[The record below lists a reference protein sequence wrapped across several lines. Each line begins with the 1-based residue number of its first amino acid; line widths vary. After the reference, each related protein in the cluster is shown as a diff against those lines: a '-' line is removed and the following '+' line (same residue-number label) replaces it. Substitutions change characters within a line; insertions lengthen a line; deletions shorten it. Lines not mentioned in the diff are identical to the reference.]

1 MHEVDYEIEANKLK
15 EKDLINIANAYEI
28 WGNSVP
34 EPTFAITNLRIKAK
48 DIMAYGEN
56 KGFIRFVYNKIP
68 FIKKYCPKGDWEQM
82 TLRGR
87 NMLGENKKDLVLNII
102 GKFVLNEYEGNVFP
116 QVKILYYDSQE
127 YVPTEDEID
136 DDFIF

>member
-1 MHEVDYEIEANKLK
+1 
-15 EKDLINIANAYEI
+15 
-28 WGNSVP
+28 
-34 EPTFAITNLRIKAK
+34 
-48 DIMAYGEN
+48 
-56 KGFIRFVYNKIP
+56 
-68 FIKKYCPKGDWEQM
+68 M